1 MPTQTA
7 PKEPTFPPRS
17 SGRTAVPATQAEEPW
32 GESDIKGVLGRGK
45 PPRPRPRQKGD
56 LFFPLRK
63 PPGYA
68 RFGEEQEIQV
78 EVCVCVCVVIYLV
91 DFGWVNFWGNLV
103 KCVEKCE
110 KVAAFFFW
118 KAAFF
123 GR

>member
-56 LFFPLRK
+56 LFFSLRK

-78 EVCVCVCVVIYLV
+78 EVCVCVCCYLP
-91 DFGWVNFWGNLV
+91 GGLWVSEFLGKSSEV
-103 KCVEKCE
+103 CGKM
-110 KVAAFFFW
+110 
-118 KAAFF
+118 
-123 GR
+123 